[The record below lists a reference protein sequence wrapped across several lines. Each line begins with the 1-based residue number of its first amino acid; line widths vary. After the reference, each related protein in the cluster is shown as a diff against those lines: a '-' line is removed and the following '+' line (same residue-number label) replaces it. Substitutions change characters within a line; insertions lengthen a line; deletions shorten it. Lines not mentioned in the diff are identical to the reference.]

1 MNDATEDL
9 DTNQV
14 SISQYAD
21 DIGTW
26 ATGETVAK
34 TRNLVQKMVC
44 DPQPPKIATRDFHEM
59 FPPQSRNGEYHIQSN
74 YSVMTFKAVFLGIT
88 FDQRMTWD
96 AQFQKN
102 HDLQSGPT
110 ND

>member
-1 MNDATEDL
+1 MTLNPL
-9 DTNQV
+9 K
-14 SISQYAD
+14 SQLVIFTKCFRHKAEMESTTFTVKLFGH
-21 DIGTW
+21 DIQIVP
-26 ATGETVAK
+26 E
-34 TRNLVQKMVC
+34 
-44 DPQPPKIATRDFHEM
+44 
-59 FPPQSRNGEYHIQSN
+59 
-74 YSVMTFKAVFLGIT
+74 AVFLGIT